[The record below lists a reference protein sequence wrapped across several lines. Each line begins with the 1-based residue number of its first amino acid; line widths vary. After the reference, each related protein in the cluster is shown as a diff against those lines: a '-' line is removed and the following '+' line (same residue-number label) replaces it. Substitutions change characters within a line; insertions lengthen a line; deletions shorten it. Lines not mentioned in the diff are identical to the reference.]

1 MANGQNNPVEYT
13 VMKIDKTK
21 GEKRLLN
28 SSKWFSRAG
37 VAYLVYTAVVMGAA
51 TGLGLSTVGLL
62 TGALVLGKFSKKIAD
77 LSLKKK
83 NQIDQMKQTITK
95 DQYKMY
101 HKLSKPVQKAKDIKQ
116 LVMTR
121 IKNNG
126 FKS

>member
-1 MANGQNNPVEYT
+1 MANSQNNPIEYT

-21 GEKRLLN
+21 GEKRVLN
-28 SSKWFSRAG
+28 ASKWFSRAG
-37 VAYLVYTAVVMGAA
+37 MVYLAYTAIVMGAA

-62 TGALVLGKFSKKIAD
+62 TGAVVLGKLSKKIAD
-77 LSLKKK
+77 LSWEKKD
-83 NQIDQMKQTITK
+83 QINQMKQTLTK

-101 HKLSKPVQKAKDIKQ
+101 HKSSMPAQKVNDIKQ
-116 LVMTR
+116 MIMKK

>member
-51 TGLGLSTVGLL
+51 TGLGLTTVGLL

-77 LSLKKK
+77 LSWEKK

-101 HKLSKPVQKAKDIKQ
+101 HKSSKPVQKAKDIKQ

>member
-1 MANGQNNPVEYT
+1 MANSQNNPVEYT

-37 VAYLVYTAVVMGAA
+37 VAYLVYTAIVMGAA

-62 TGALVLGKFSKKIAD
+62 TGAIVLGKFSKKIAD
-77 LSLKKK
+77 LSWEKK

-101 HKLSKPVQKAKDIKQ
+101 HKSSKPVQKAKDIKQ

>member
-21 GEKRLLN
+21 GEKRVLN
-28 SSKWFSRAG
+28 ASKWFSRAG
-37 VAYLVYTAVVMGAA
+37 MAYLVYTAIIMGAA

-62 TGALVLGKFSKKIAD
+62 TGAIVLGKFSKKIAD
-77 LSLKKK
+77 LSWEKR

-101 HKLSKPVQKAKDIKQ
+101 HKSSKPVQKAKDIKQ

>member
-28 SSKWFSRAG
+28 AYKWFSRAG
-37 VAYLVYTAVVMGAA
+37 IVYLGYTAVVMAAA

-62 TGALVLGKFSKKIAD
+62 TGAIVLGKFSKKIAD
-77 LSLKKK
+77 LSWKKK

-101 HKLSKPVQKAKDIKQ
+101 HKSSKPVQKAKDIKQ

>member
-28 SSKWFSRAG
+28 AYKWFSRAG
-37 VAYLVYTAVVMGAA
+37 IVYLGYTAVVMAAA

-62 TGALVLGKFSKKIAD
+62 TGAIVLGKFSKKIAD
-77 LSLKKK
+77 LSWEKK

-101 HKLSKPVQKAKDIKQ
+101 HKSSKPVQKAKDIKQ